1 MPSLSLLT
9 PMTESHLLALADDAQ
24 RIIFTLLSDPTSPR
38 VVLELSA
45 CCREL
50 RTVSGAARSEL
61 CRHHKAANG
70 LCARAN
76 TSLAVM
82 REMRELLWYGAG
94 LTVSHLAT
102 LGQVLHHNA
111 PPRLEVINLSINSM
125 GTEGIHAL
133 CEKLGYGSL
142 PHVRVLDLTSNALGS
157 AGAATLAAAFGRG
170 ALPKLEILKLG
181 RNGLGDQGLVAL
193 APPLRRLLAL
203 RELHLYSNQI
213 GAVGVE
219 ALLANL
225 GKGQLK
231 RLRTLNLV
239 GNLIDDAGVAT
250 MVAALDSPLAL
261 PPLEDLR
268 IDGNPQMSD
277 AAKNEALRRA
287 QPPCRCREPWALR
300 SLLTVPGAGPVPCAR
315 CCSGSNLD

>member
-1 MPSLSLLT
+1 
-9 PMTESHLLALADDAQ
+9 MTQSHLLELADDAQ

-38 VVLELSA
+38 VVLELST
-45 CCREL
+45 CCQEL
-50 RTVSGAARSEL
+50 RTVSEAARSEL
-61 CRHHKAANG
+61 CRQHKAAKG

-94 LTVSHLAT
+94 LTVAHLTT
-102 LGQVLHHNA
+102 LGHVLHHNA
-111 PPRLEVINLSINSM
+111 PPRLEVMNLSINSM
-125 GTEGIHAL
+125 GTEGIQAL
-133 CEKLGYGSL
+133 CAKLGHGSL

-157 AGAATLAAAFGRG
+157 VGAATLAAAFGRG
-170 ALPKLEILKLG
+170 AMPKLEILKLG
-181 RNGLGDQGLVAL
+181 RNSLGDQGLVAL

-203 RELHLYSNQI
+203 KQLHLYSNRI

-239 GNLIDDAGVAT
+239 GNLINDAGVAT
-250 MVAALDSPLAL
+250 MVAALDSRAL

-277 AAKNEALRRA
+277 AAKNEVLRRA
-287 QPPCRCREPWALR
+287 QPPCRCGEPWALR
-300 SLLTVPGAGPVPCAR
+300 SLLTVPGAGLVPCAR
-315 CCSGSNLD
+315 CCSGSNLE